1 MGGIVALLVNPGP
14 LVLELCRKPL
24 RRSSKNGLQAVGRTA
39 IIPDLVRM
47 QALPAVQQ
55 RCSNPGKS
63 PEMLGKAPS
72 SECCYLQAFCTHLKT
87 PANLRAALAWRR
99 PGVRVPSGP
108 PHCCFYLHEK
118 RERSKRTGPS
128 SGPF

>member
-24 RRSSKNGLQAVGRTA
+24 TRSSRNGLQAVGRTA

-47 QALPAVQQ
+47 QALAAVQQ

-72 SECCYLQAFCTHLKT
+72 SECFYLQAFCTHLKT

-99 PGVRVPSGP
+99 SGVRVPSGP
-108 PHCCFYLHEK
+108 LSFSFYLQVK
-118 RERSKRTGPS
+118 CSISKRPDTSTGPV
-128 SGPF
+128 